1 MRPPFWIQSG
11 CPIDLLGFANV
22 SRMYLKAFVPGGK
35 LHEINTFEKEVDSM
49 KIRIVV
55 SDGAEQQL

>member
-1 MRPPFWIQSG
+1 
-11 CPIDLLGFANV
+11 
-22 SRMYLKAFVPGGK
+22 MYLKAFVPGGK
-35 LHEINTFEKEVDSM
+35 LHEIDTFEKEVDSV